1 MAIEATHLSY
11 PELVFGVAGPIGID
25 IESMIRTLADALKSV
40 GYLSTTI
47 KITDEIRK
55 INSSVSP
62 PVVESYF
69 NTMKHKM
76 AHASDICRQQDDP
89 AYLMRLAITAIQ
101 RERETLIDKER
112 PTTQDDNEESVVMS
126 IADPSA
132 VAFHHLVGERK
143 IAYRAAYIVRQIK
156 RPQEVQLMRYVYG
169 PQFILISGYGTQ
181 ADRQKILRDQIRRNE
196 TGDSRASRE
205 TYLANQL
212 IENDANEDGDDFGQ
226 HLRDAFHLADVVVD
240 GISKQK
246 MRADI
251 ERFINALFGSNEIA
265 PTKIEH
271 GMYAAHSASM
281 RSSDL
286 SRQVGAAIFTLDG
299 SILVQGCNEVPKAF
313 GGTYWEGEEPDF
325 RDIKLGQDSNDVLK
339 IDVLKDLIE
348 RMKKNGLLSE
358 KILKAGSPSQIV
370 NFLIGREKGPDEYQE
385 VKGSL
390 KNSKILDLTEYGR
403 VVHAEMNAICDA
415 ARQGIQ
421 IRESTLFTTTFPCH
435 NCTKHIISCGI
446 REVVFLEPY
455 PKSKAQE
462 LHSNEIEIEGS
473 DENKVNFR
481 FFSGITP
488 NLYELIFI
496 KSKRKRDGAA
506 VRWQFGGPAPM
517 VMVGTPTYLELE
529 DLIKA
534 EPNTDK
540 KVLRDSANNVGNGT
554 MHKTP

>member
-1 MAIEATHLSY
+1 MAIEPTHISY
-11 PELVFGVAGPIGID
+11 PELVFGIAGPIGID
-25 IESMIRTLADALKSV
+25 IEAMIRTLYDALKSV

-47 KITDEIRK
+47 KITDEISK
-55 INSSVSP
+55 IESTVKP
-62 PVVESYF
+62 PTVETFF

-76 AHASDICRQQDDP
+76 AHASSICRQQND
-89 AYLMRLAITAIQ
+89 AAFLMRLAITAIQ

-112 PTTQDDNEESVVMS
+112 PTTQDDDEESVVTS

-132 VAFHHLVGERK
+132 VAFLRLIGERK

-156 RPQEVQLMRYVYG
+156 RPQEVDLLRYVYG

-181 ADRQKILRDQIRRNE
+181 IDRQKILRDKIRSNE
-196 TGDSRASRE
+196 IGDGKSSRE
-205 TYLANQL
+205 IYLANQL
-212 IENDANEDGDDFGQ
+212 IENDANEDEDDFGQ

-240 GISKQK
+240 GISKQQ
-246 MRADI
+246 MRLDI

-271 GMYAAHSASM
+271 GMYAAHAASM

-286 SRQVGAAIFTLDG
+286 SRQVGAAIFSTDG
-299 SILVQGCNEVPKAF
+299 SALVQGCNEVPKAF
-313 GGTYWEGEEPDF
+313 GGTYWEGEDPDY

-348 RMKKNGLLSE
+348 RMKKNGLLSDT
-358 KILKAGSPSQIV
+358 ILKAGSPNQIV
-370 NFLIGREKGPDEYQE
+370 NFLIGREKGPEEYQKI
-385 VKGSL
+385 KGSL

-415 ARQGIQ
+415 ARNGVS
-421 IRESTLFTTTFPCH
+421 IRDSSLYTTTFPCH

-446 REVVFLEPY
+446 KEVIFLEPY

-462 LHSNEIEIEGS
+462 LHHNEIEIEGS
-473 DENKVNFR
+473 DDSKVNFR

-488 NLYELIFI
+488 NLYEVIFI
-496 KSKRKRDGAA
+496 KSKRKKDGVA

-517 VMVGTPTYLELE
+517 VKVATPMYLQLE
-529 DLIKA
+529 DLVKA
-534 EPNTDK
+534 DVVDKQPKTDQTTDDETAAK
-540 KVLRDSANNVGNGT
+540 
-554 MHKTP
+554 